1 MEKITEYK
9 EYIYTSKVN
18 EKIIVLRGAVYA
30 IDKADAIYQ
39 AKKETSRSGYNSKEI
54 KIKFL

>member
-1 MEKITEYK
+1 MRSITEYK
-9 EYIYTSKVN
+9 EYTYTSASN
-18 EKIIVLRGAVYA
+18 GATIIVRGTVYA
-30 IDKADAIYQ
+30 LSKADAIYQ